1 MMCKMAK
8 DIVYSLCIDSAIR
21 NCKKWFKPAIYRH
34 YYQTFQETVNQQS
47 AYVWWCQKLEDNLK
61 ASNQD
66 DVRNC
71 KTEFKK

>member
-21 NCKKWFKPAIYRH
+21 NCKKWFKPAFYRQ

-47 AYVWWCQKLEDNLK
+47 AYV
-61 ASNQD
+61 
-66 DVRNC
+66 
-71 KTEFKK
+71 